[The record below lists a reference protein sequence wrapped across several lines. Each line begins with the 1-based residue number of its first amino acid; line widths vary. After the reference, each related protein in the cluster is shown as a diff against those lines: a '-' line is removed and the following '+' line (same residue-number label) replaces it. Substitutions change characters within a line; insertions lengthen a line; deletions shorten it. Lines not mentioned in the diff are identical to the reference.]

1 MEKEI
6 RNVLIVT
13 AVVAVVFWLV
23 KPKNKLVFQKDL
35 SKPSIANNP
44 EKEYENAVTAIKAMR
59 EAINAGES
67 QEALNEL
74 NKEII
79 SMYNLKVFTDE
90 NHKLIVRNKQKKA
103 IAREE

>member
-13 AVVAVVFWLV
+13 AVVAVIFWLV
-23 KPKNKLVFQKDL
+23 KPKNKSVFQKDL

-67 QEALNEL
+67 QEALNDL

>member
-23 KPKNKLVFQKDL
+23 KPKNKSVFKKDL